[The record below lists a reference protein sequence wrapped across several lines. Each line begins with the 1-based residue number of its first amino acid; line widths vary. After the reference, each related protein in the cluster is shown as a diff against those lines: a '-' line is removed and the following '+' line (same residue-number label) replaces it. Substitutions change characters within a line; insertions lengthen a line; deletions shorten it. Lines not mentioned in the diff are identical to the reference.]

1 MSLDLSSE
9 NGHYQAVIPAEQ
21 VGRKLDLMYFIE
33 VMDNRGNGKIYPDVE
48 RETPYVV
55 VRLSR

>member
-1 MSLDLSSE
+1 
-9 NGHYQAVIPAEQ
+9 
-21 VGRKLDLMYFIE
+21 MYFVE
-33 VMDNRGNGKIYPDVE
+33 VMDNRGNGKIYPDME